1 MSTAPIIQK
10 IRAYHQPPRGFDRLC
25 VLGQIGH
32 WQRRAGQVVVGVQRV
47 QRLLA
52 LALRRLRICDKG
64 DLEHVRYRIWAARD
78 VVHMAVVVAV
88 DVHHAEARLQECL
101 HRCVILL
108 VIRCLVEPMELQD
121 HLPELLQY
129 VGTLGGEDRP
139 LSSLNVHLH
148 DQAAIGNARQAGV
161 AQDLPH
167 VPEARLRWSILR
179 RDADPVKLAA
189 RARLP
194 AEHGAIELVHHRFA
208 IAAMKQVGH
217 VARPLVMLLHTHG
230 VCDRDPAMLPTIHA
244 CQVPSVVGFAQALE
258 VVARGA
264 DTERRQKMPRRRVQG
279 GVLAQAIKTR
289 GDVRRPCDQGLDLL
303 LGCVRSEIPAG
314 HLDCTRRLQ
323 TCGSE

>member
-121 HLPELLQY
+121 HLPELPQHIGL
-129 VGTLGGEDRP
+129 LGGEDGP
-139 LSSLNVHLH
+139 LSRLDVHFH
-148 DQAAIGNARQAGV
+148 DQAAIGRARHTGV
-161 AQDLPH
+161 AQDLLH
-167 VPEARLRWSILR
+167 IPEVRLCRSILR
-179 RDADPVKLAA
+179 CDADTVKLTTQAHWSCG
-189 RARLP
+189 
-194 AEHGAIELVHHRFA
+194 HGAIELVNDYFS
-208 IAAMKQVGH
+208 IAAIEQGRH
-217 VARPLVMLLHTHG
+217 VARPLIMLLHTHG